1 MSIDSAIREQ
11 ITETRRRSAARKRM
25 AKALNEHRLVRA
37 RGLTLYEANVKFM
50 RVLREYADDSETKV
64 VSNAFIDSMIKKALR
79 SALDELLED
88 LGLSDFP
95 VMKDAVSRVLMN
107 AFIEIINTRGFN
119 VLSMTCKDVG
129 DVLARSA
136 IKTLPEAIFDS
147 LVSGINMPRQVDG
160 VMLTVREAISNF
172 VRDAEVSQKIT
183 DKFSEFVCNIDLS
196 DLVMRGG
203 EEIEQA
209 LNKTVG
215 RRAAPGVTA

>member
-1 MSIDSAIREQ
+1 VSIDAAIREQ
-11 ITETRRRSAARKRM
+11 ITETRRRSAARRRM
-25 AKALNEHRLVRA
+25 SKALNEHRLVRA
-37 RGLTLYEANVKFM
+37 RGLTLYEANVGFM
-50 RVLREYADDSETKV
+50 RVLREYADDNEAKV

-79 SALDELLED
+79 SALDELLEE
-88 LGLSDFP
+88 LGLEEFP
-95 VMKDAVSRVLMN
+95 IMKDAVSRVLMN
-107 AFIEIINTRGFN
+107 AFIEIVTKRGFN
-119 VLSMTCKDVG
+119 FLSMTCREVG

-147 LVSGINMPRQVDG
+147 LVSGVNVPRQVDG

-172 VRDAEVSQKIT
+172 VRDTEVSQKIA

-215 RRAAPGVTA
+215 RRSGPGVTA